1 MDMEKNIVIVVD
13 MQKGFA
19 RYEQTQKLTERV
31 VELLDLEVFDSV
43 VATKFLN
50 DTDSSYE
57 KLFGWHRLK
66 TEEERA
72 INPDIEKHV
81 DYICEK
87 YIYNCVNA
95 NFIQRLCQL
104 NGGMYPE
111 RVFVIGADTD
121 CCVMTIATA
130 LFENNIRPVV
140 LSHYCDSN
148 GGPESHHAGL
158 LCLKRLIG
166 EKQIINDKINCRGD
180 LIGL

>member
-72 INPDIEKHV
+72 INPDDTYEDAVQKWLM
-81 DYICEK
+81 
-87 YIYNCVNA
+87 
-95 NFIQRLCQL
+95 RLQI
-104 NGGMYPE
+104 PITF
-111 RVFVIGADTD
+111 R
-121 CCVMTIATA
+121 
-130 LFENNIRPVV
+130 
-140 LSHYCDSN
+140 LS
-148 GGPESHHAGL
+148 
-158 LCLKRLIG
+158 
-166 EKQIINDKINCRGD
+166 
-180 LIGL
+180 

>member
-1 MDMEKNIVIVVD
+1 M
-13 MQKGFA
+13 
-19 RYEQTQKLTERV
+19 
-31 VELLDLEVFDSV
+31 
-43 VATKFLN
+43 
-50 DTDSSYE
+50 
-57 KLFGWHRLK
+57 
-66 TEEERA
+66 
-72 INPDIEKHV
+72 
-81 DYICEK
+81 
-87 YIYNCVNA
+87 NA

-111 RVFVIGADTD
+111 RVFVICADTD

-166 EKQIINDKINCRGD
+166 EKQIINDKINCRED